1 MDGAEAGGGGDS
13 MPSSIKLIGGSFDA
27 TDTTMLSSLSSHR
40 GGGDEG
46 YWEVALLRSIQQ
58 GTTEIF

>member
-1 MDGAEAGGGGDS
+1 

-40 GGGDEG
+40 GGGDGE
-46 YWEVALLRSIQQ
+46 EFPAVADWCC
-58 GTTEIF
+58 